1 MPFSS
6 TLKAEQASASME
18 GTEGVCGR
26 EGHLTKAG
34 KTRDRSSCVWRIGRP
49 LGRWCAGL
57 GTEND
62 CWETVLFACVCAMPQ
77 TAPAVTEGWA
87 PPNALVS
94 NLQQ

>member
-6 TLKAEQASASME
+6 TLKAEQASTSME

-34 KTRDRSSCVWRIGRP
+34 KTRDRGSCVWRIRRP

-57 GTEND
+57 GTE
-62 CWETVLFACVCAMPQ
+62 T
-77 TAPAVTEGWA
+77 TAGRPSYLHASVQCHK
-87 PPNALVS
+87 LH
-94 NLQQ
+94 QR